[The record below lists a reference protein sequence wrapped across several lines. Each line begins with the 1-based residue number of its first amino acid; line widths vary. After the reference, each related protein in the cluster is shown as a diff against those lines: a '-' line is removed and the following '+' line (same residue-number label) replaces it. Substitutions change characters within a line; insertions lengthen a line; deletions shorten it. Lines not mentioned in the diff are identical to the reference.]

1 MSQRGISRRAVVGT
15 LGALAVGPLA
25 GCLGDDDVTLTIHD
39 QSGDGETVLV
49 KEASAPTEFH
59 LDVHYRDEESRTDTF
74 EGGTTQEDVEIEL
87 DPPLEED
94 QEVTV
99 GVHDEEDGE
108 SLVSEDIQY
117 EVE

>member
-1 MSQRGISRRAVVGT
+1 MSQRGTSRRAVVGT
-15 LGALAVGPLA
+15 LGALAVGSLA
-25 GCLGDDDVTLTIHD
+25 GCLGDDDVTLTVDD

-49 KEASAPTEFH
+49 AEASAPTEYYI
-59 LDVHYRDEESRTDTF
+59 DAHYGNEESRTDSF

-108 SLVSEDIQY
+108 SLVSEDLQY